1 VTPAE
6 ADWTPTLVALA
17 IGVVLGIALLWRLRR
32 ARLAQRDRPASVADT
47 SDLEARRDAA
57 LARLREI
64 DQLAPNQHSAELT
77 QERRRL
83 ELDAARALMELDRQA
98 TAPPARLPRG
108 AWAPGS
114 TLRGFLWGVGS
125 VGIVA
130 LLFYF
135 ASQSGKS
142 QPPTTPAANDSQA
155 AATTTDAETAAL
167 RAQIEKDPG
176 DLAARLD
183 LARHALAANDMMT
196 VFNETRFIL
205 ERQPAEPRALTYQAV
220 VRLAMG
226 QPKNAEE
233 MLERA
238 LAAQP
243 DLEDAYVYLMLV
255 HTETGNARAADT
267 VLERAVK
274 RLPAE
279 AEALRTAL
287 ARMQSEAKAG
297 ATAPRELPENPHA
310 ALDSGAPM
318 PSAAMPA
325 GVLPGQ
331 SVAGSV
337 DLVASVQRPSSPR
350 AALYVLVRAKG
361 QTSGPPLAVKRLPAV
376 FPAAFEVSAADS
388 MTGATLPSTVRI
400 EARLA
405 ADGDAT
411 NAPGQPHA
419 AVDDVLLGTRNLH
432 LTLAPS
438 P

>member
-1 VTPAE
+1 MTPAE
-6 ADWTPTLVALA
+6 TNWTPALAALA
-17 IGVVLGIALLWRLRR
+17 IGVVLGIALLWRVA
-32 ARLAQRDRPASVADT
+32 ARLAERDHPTPVADA

-64 DQLAPNQHSAELT
+64 DQLAPSQHSAELT

-83 ELDAARALMELDRQA
+83 ELEAARALMELDRQA
-98 TAPPARLPRG
+98 AAPPAHLPQR

-125 VGIVA
+125 VGTVA
-130 LLFYF
+130 LLSYF

-142 QPPTTPAANDSQA
+142 QPPVAAAANDSQPA
-155 AATTTDAETAAL
+155 ASDTETAAL
-167 RAQIEKDPG
+167 RAQIEKDPE

-196 VFNETRFIL
+196 VFNETRFVL

-226 QPKNAEE
+226 QAKKAEE

-238 LAAQP
+238 LGAQP

-255 HTETGNARAADT
+255 YTETGNPAAADA
-267 VLERAVK
+267 VLQRAVK
-274 RLPAE
+274 RLPSE
-279 AEALRTAL
+279 TEALRSAL

-297 ATAPRELPENPHA
+297 AAAPRELPENPHA
-310 ALDSGAPM
+310 ALDSGGPLQSE
-318 PSAAMPA
+318 PRPA
-325 GVLPGQ
+325 GALPGQ
-331 SVAGSV
+331 SVAGTI
-337 DLVASVQRPSSPR
+337 DLAARVEPPTSPR
-350 AALYVLVRAKG
+350 AALYVLVRPKG
-361 QTSGPPLAVKRLPAV
+361 QTTGPPLAVKRLPAA

-388 MTGATLPSTVRI
+388 MTGATLPTNVRI

-411 NAPGQPHA
+411 ARAQGQPHA
-419 AVDDVLLGTRNLH
+419 AVDDVPLGTRNLR
-432 LTLAPS
+432 LTLASS